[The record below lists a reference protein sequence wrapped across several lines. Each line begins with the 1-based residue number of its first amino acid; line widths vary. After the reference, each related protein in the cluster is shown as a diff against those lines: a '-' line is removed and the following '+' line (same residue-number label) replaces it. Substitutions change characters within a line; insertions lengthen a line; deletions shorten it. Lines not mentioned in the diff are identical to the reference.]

1 MYLRTLLIV
10 IVLGVIAVFAYLN
23 WHVVVLPASLS
34 LGFATVEAPLG
45 LILLAVTATLTVLFL
60 IYLVYLQSAAL
71 IESRRYARELQ
82 SQREIADNA
91 EASRLKELRG
101 FLELELQQRD
111 NLAAETK
118 VLILARLNEIE
129 RDLRATIEQSANSL
143 AASIGE
149 FEDRFERSSV
159 GKS

>member
-45 LILLAVTATLTVLFL
+45 LILLAVTAALTLLFL

-149 FEDRFERSSV
+149 FEDRFERSRV

>member
-1 MYLRTLLIV
+1 
-10 IVLGVIAVFAYLN
+10 
-23 WHVVVLPASLS
+23 LPASLS

-45 LILLAVTATLTVLFL
+45 LILLAVTAALTLLFL

-71 IESRRYARELQ
+71 IESRRHARELQ

-129 RDLRATIEQSANSL
+129 RDLRATIEQTANSL

-149 FEDRFERSSV
+149 FEDRFERSSS
-159 GKS
+159 GKN

>member
-45 LILLAVTATLTVLFL
+45 VILLAVTATLTLLFL

-82 SQREIADNA
+82 SQREIADNT

-101 FLELELQQRD
+101 FLELELSSETTHLQRPR
-111 NLAAETK
+111 T
-118 VLILARLNEIE
+118 VILARLDELD
-129 RDLRATIEQSANSL
+129 RDLRATIEQAANSL

-149 FEDRFERSSV
+149 FEDRFERSSG
-159 GKS
+159 GKN

>member
-45 LILLAVTATLTVLFL
+45 LILLAVTAALTLLFL

-71 IESRRYARELQ
+71 IESRRHARELQ
-82 SQREIADNA
+82 FQREIADNA
-91 EASRLKELRG
+91 EASRLKELRA
-101 FLELELQQRD
+101 FLELELRQRD
-111 NLAAETK
+111 NTLAETK
-118 VLILARLNEIE
+118 TVILARIDELD
-129 RDLRATIEQSANSL
+129 RALRATIEQAANSL

-149 FEDRFERSSV
+149 FEDRFERSSS
-159 GKS
+159 GKN

>member
-149 FEDRFERSSV
+149 FEDRFERSRV

>member
-45 LILLAVTATLTVLFL
+45 LILLAVTAALTLLFL

-82 SQREIADNA
+82 SQRDIADNA
-91 EASRLKELRG
+91 EASRLKELRA
-101 FLELELQQRD
+101 FLELELQQQD
-111 NLAAETK
+111 NIVAEIRS
-118 VLILARLNEIE
+118 LILARLDGLES
-129 RDLRATIEQSANSL
+129 DLGTKIEQSTNSL

-149 FEDRFERSSV
+149 FEDRFERSRG
-159 GKS
+159 GKN

>member
-45 LILLAVTATLTVLFL
+45 LILLAVTAALTLLFL

-71 IESRRYARELQ
+71 IESRRHARELQ

-129 RDLRATIEQSANSL
+129 RDLRATIEQTANSL

-149 FEDRFERSSV
+149 FEDRFERSSS
-159 GKS
+159 GKN

>member
-45 LILLAVTATLTVLFL
+45 LILLAVTAALTLLFL

-71 IESRRYARELQ
+71 IESRRHARELQ

-91 EASRLKELRG
+91 EASRLKELRS
-101 FLELELQQRD
+101 FLEVELQQRD

-129 RDLRATIEQSANSL
+129 R
-143 AASIGE
+143 
-149 FEDRFERSSV
+149 
-159 GKS
+159 

>member
-45 LILLAVTATLTVLFL
+45 LILLAVTAALTLLFL

-71 IESRRYARELQ
+71 IESRRHARELL

-101 FLELELQQRD
+101 FLELESQQRD

-129 RDLRATIEQSANSL
+129 RDLRAAIEQSANSL

>member
-45 LILLAVTATLTVLFL
+45 LILLAVTAVLTLLFL

-129 RDLRATIEQSANSL
+129 RDLRATIEQAANSL

-149 FEDRFERSSV
+149 FEDRFERSSS
-159 GKS
+159 GKN